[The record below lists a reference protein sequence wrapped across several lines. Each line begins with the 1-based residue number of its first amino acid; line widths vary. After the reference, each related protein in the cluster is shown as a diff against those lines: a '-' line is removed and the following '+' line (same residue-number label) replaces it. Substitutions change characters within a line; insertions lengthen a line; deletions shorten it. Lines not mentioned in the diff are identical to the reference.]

1 VIAGIRRAPVL
12 VAATV
17 LACGPGPRAEG
28 PARAEDVILV
38 SIDTLRAD
46 RLGSYGRDPSFTP
59 NIDAFRKDAVLFEQT
74 IAHSPSTLSSHASLF
89 TSLIPHHHGASIK
102 GRKRLAPDHLTVAEV
117 LRAEGLKTAAFH
129 GGGQLDA
136 VFGIDQG
143 FDVYEVPGHPPGE
156 VPFRDVFQPTVEAAL
171 AWLEENGQQ
180 PFFLFAHTYEIHHPY
195 TPTPEDLAAVETGY
209 EGDLPSAISIDMLSG
224 INAKRTAVSPEDLR
238 HIESTYEAE
247 LRSVDAAFGKLIAG
261 LRRLEFYESSL
272 IIFTSDHGEEF
283 GEHGTIGWHSH
294 TLYDELLRVPLLIKY
309 PGSWHAGQTL
319 SDQVRLLD
327 VAPTILGALG
337 VERPSLFQ
345 GANLTHYAGGG
356 PPPAPYAVSVLDG
369 GGTSVRTP
377 EWKRIRRS
385 LFNLSEDPA
394 ETEDVAHL
402 YPGTSEKL
410 RRIKLEL
417 VTEGPSIGTTE
428 APISPELRERLESL
442 GYVE

>member
-1 VIAGIRRAPVL
+1 ML
-12 VAATV
+12 VAAAA
-17 LACGPGPRAEG
+17 LACGPGPGTEG
-28 PARAEDVILV
+28 PARAENVILV

-46 RLGSYGRDPSFTP
+46 RLGDYGRDPSFTP
-59 NIDAFRKDAVLFEQT
+59 KIDAFREDAVLFELT
-74 IAHSPSTLSSHASLF
+74 IAQAPSTLSSHASLF
-89 TSLIPHHHGASIK
+89 TSLIPQHHGASIE

-117 LRAEGLKTAAFH
+117 LQAEGLTTAAFH

-136 VFGIDQG
+136 AFGIGQG
-143 FDVYEVPGHPPGE
+143 FDVYETPGHQPGE
-156 VPFRDVFQPTVEAAL
+156 LAFSDVFKPTVEATL
-171 AWLEENGQQ
+171 AWLEEDERQ
-180 PFFLFAHTYEIHHPY
+180 PFFLFVHTYEIHHPY
-195 TPTPEDLAAVETGY
+195 TPSPESLAAVETDY
-209 EGDLPSAISIDMLSG
+209 EGDLPSEITIDMLSG
-224 INAKRTAVSPEDLR
+224 INAKRTALSPEDLR

-247 LRSVDAAFGKLIAG
+247 IHSVDAAFGELIEG
-261 LRRLEFYESSL
+261 LRRLDLYESSL

-283 GEHGTIGWHSH
+283 GEHGTVGWHSH

-319 SDQVRLLD
+319 TDQVRLLD

-337 VERPSLFQ
+337 VDRPSLFQ

-377 EWKRIRRS
+377 EWKRIGRA
-385 LFNLSEDPA
+385 LFDLSKDPA

-417 VTEGPSIGTTE
+417 VTEGPSIGAVE
-428 APISPELRERLESL
+428 APISPELRERLEAL